1 MTEADAQS
9 GTDRTQFRLR
19 MSLNDPEAIQRIAA
33 FSTEKTT
40 LESVKAYSEAS
51 FELADA
57 DLEYA
62 YKKRL
67 LDIYRAQVNKY
78 NTTLF
83 PTRGPIDA
91 LTKVVIKPKK
101 PTVRQALIGLPVDFG
116 PEAGKWLM
124 REPFFNLSAQNQ
136 LPVFRLLVRNL
147 KYGIGTDEE
156 ELNEYLKTIHPA
168 VKLGAL
174 AIVGQRITNPPSSE
188 VLPPPV
194 DIGAYRFERESGL
207 GLSNAS

>member
-1 MTEADAQS
+1 MTEAGAQS
-9 GTDRTQFRLR
+9 ETDRTQFRLR
-19 MSLNDPEAIQRIAA
+19 MTLNDREAIQRLAA
-33 FSTEKTT
+33 FSTAETT

-51 FELADA
+51 FELAD
-57 DLEYA
+57 DDPEYA
-62 YKKRL
+62 DKKRL

-101 PTVRQALIGLPVDFG
+101 PTVRQALVGLPVDFG
-116 PEAGKWLM
+116 LEAGRWLM
-124 REPFFNLSAQNQ
+124 TEPFFNPSTRNQ

-147 KYGIGTDEE
+147 KYGIGVDEE
-156 ELNEYLKTIHPA
+156 ELNEYLQTIHPA

-194 DIGAYRFERESGL
+194 DLGMYRAERGSGL